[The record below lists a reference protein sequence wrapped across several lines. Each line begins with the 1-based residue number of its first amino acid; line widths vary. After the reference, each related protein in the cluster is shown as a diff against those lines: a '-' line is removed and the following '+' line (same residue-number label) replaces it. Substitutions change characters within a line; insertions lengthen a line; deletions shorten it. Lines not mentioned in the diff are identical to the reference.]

1 MPVSGRK
8 RRVTALVVEDN
19 PVDVFLIRAAIKS
32 HEIPLDLHVVTDGDL
47 AYEFIDRADTGPDHA
62 LCPDVVLLDLNF
74 PKGSGKE
81 VLVRLRQS
89 AKCSTVPV
97 LILTSSDNPKER
109 DELLALGASRYF
121 HKPSGYGEFLK
132 VGVVLKEL
140 LAEHKLE

>member
-1 MPVSGRK
+1 MPVS
-8 RRVTALVVEDN
+8 RRERRITALVVEDN

-47 AYEFIDRADTGPDHA
+47 AHEFIDRTDTGPDHA

-81 VLVRLRQS
+81 VLMYLRQS

-97 LILTSSDNPKER
+97 IILTSSDNPKER
-109 DELLALGASRYF
+109 DELLALGANRYF
-121 HKPSGYGEFLK
+121 RKPSGYGEFLK
-132 VGVVLKEL
+132 VGAVLKEL
-140 LAEHKLE
+140 LAEHKFE